1 MNPLAFNNQEVQR
14 LRRLIGRRSFRVS
27 EQAFVVE
34 GPKVLG
40 EALDSGALVD
50 SVFVEVGWDHDV
62 LARLSPS
69 VRRFAFDRQT
79 LERVADTTSPQGV
92 LAVLRRETPELDSL
106 RTSVLD
112 GGFLVVASALQDP
125 GNCGTIIRSAEGA
138 GACGVVLC
146 DHSVDPASPKALR
159 STAGAFFHVPVVEYG
174 SIADLVEELQS
185 WGVRC
190 FATSSVLEGGVPPDS
205 VDLTGPVAIVLGNEA
220 KGLDPAILGRADGL
234 LTIPT
239 VGRTE
244 SLNVA
249 MSATLIAFEAAR
261 QRRSPFPRSH

>member
-40 EALDSGALVD
+40 EALDAGASVE
-50 SVFVEVGWDHDV
+50 SVFVELGWEHEV
-62 LARLSPS
+62 LERLGPA
-69 VRRFAFDRQT
+69 VRRFVLDGPT
-79 LERVADTTSPQGV
+79 LERVADTTSPQGL
-92 LAVLRRETPELDSL
+92 LAVLRREHVALAAVRAELSG
-106 RTSVLD
+106 
-112 GGFLVVASALQDP
+112 GGFVVVASALQDP

-146 DHSVDPASPKALR
+146 DQSVDPTAPKTLR
-159 STAGAFFHVPVVEYG
+159 STAGAFFHVPVIEYG
-174 SIADLVEELQS
+174 SVHELVAELQL

-190 FATSSVLEGGVPPDS
+190 FATSSVLEGGVAPDT
-205 VDLTGPVAIVLGNEA
+205 VDLSGPVAIIVGNEA
-220 KGLDPAILGRADGL
+220 KGLDPSVLRVVHGL

-239 VGRTE
+239 IGRTE

-249 MSATLIAFEAAR
+249 MSATLVAFEAAR
-261 QRRSPFPRSH
+261 QRRIRRSG

>member
-1 MNPLAFNNQEVQR
+1 
-14 LRRLIGRRSFRVS
+14 
-27 EQAFVVE
+27 
-34 GPKVLG
+34 VLG
-40 EALDSGALVD
+40 EALDSGAIVEA
-50 SVFVEVGWDHDV
+50 VFVEVGWAHEV
-62 LARLSPS
+62 LTRLSAS
-69 VRRFAFDRQT
+69 VSQYALDTQT

-92 LAVLRRETPELDSL
+92 LAVLRREVVDVESL
-106 RTSVLD
+106 RRALSD
-112 GGFLVVASALQDP
+112 GGFVVVASALQDP

-146 DHSVDPASPKALR
+146 DQSVDPTSPKTLR

-174 SIADLVEELQS
+174 PIGDLVVEFQA

-190 FATSSVLEGGVPPDS
+190 FATSSVLQGGSAPDAM
-205 VDLTGPVAIVLGNEA
+205 DLTGPLAIIVGNEA
-220 KGLDPAILGRADGL
+220 KGLDPAILGRANGL

-261 QRRSPFPRSH
+261 QRRSRP

>member
-27 EQAFVVE
+27 EQALVVE
-34 GPKVLG
+34 GPKVLE
-40 EALDSGALVD
+40 EALQAGATVD
-50 SVFVEVGWDHDV
+50 SVFVEVGWEHDV
-62 LARLSPS
+62 LSQLPTN
-69 VRRFAFDRQT
+69 VRRYSLDRQT

-92 LAVLRRETPELDSL
+92 LAILRRGTLNLDSL
-106 RTSVLD
+106 RASVID

-146 DHSVDPASPKALR
+146 DHSVDPTSPKALR
-159 STAGAFFHVPVVEYG
+159 STAGAFFHVPIVEYG
-174 SIADLVEELQS
+174 PIADLVGELQS

-190 FATSSVLEGGVPPDS
+190 FATSSVFEGGVAPDS
-205 VDLTGPVAIVLGNEA
+205 VDLLGPVAIIVGNEA
-220 KGLDPAILGRADGL
+220 KGLDPTIMGRADGL

-239 VGRTE
+239 FGRTE

-261 QRRSPFPRSH
+261 QRRWRS

>member
-1 MNPLAFNNQEVQR
+1 MNPRAFNNQEVQR

-27 EQAFVVE
+27 ERAFVVE

-40 EALDSGALVD
+40 EAVDSSASVE
-50 SVFVEVGWDHDV
+50 SVFVEVGWDHEV
-62 LARLSPS
+62 LHRLLPN
-69 VRRFAFDRQT
+69 VRRFALDTQT
-79 LERVADTTSPQGV
+79 LERVADTTAPQGV
-92 LAVLRRETPELDSL
+92 LAVLRREVVLIDSL
-106 RTSVLD
+106 RTSVVD
-112 GGFLVVASALQDP
+112 GGFLLVASALQDP

-146 DHSVDPASPKALR
+146 DQSVDPTSPKALR
-159 STAGAFFHVPVVEYG
+159 STAGAFFHIPVVEYG
-174 SIADLVEELQS
+174 AIADLVGELQA
-185 WGVRC
+185 WGVQC
-190 FATSSVLEGGVPPDS
+190 FATSSVLDGGVAPDA
-205 VDLTGPVAIVLGNEA
+205 VDLSGPIAIIVGNEA
-220 KGLDPAILGRADGL
+220 KGLDPAILGRANGL

-261 QRRSPFPRSH
+261 QRRSRLL